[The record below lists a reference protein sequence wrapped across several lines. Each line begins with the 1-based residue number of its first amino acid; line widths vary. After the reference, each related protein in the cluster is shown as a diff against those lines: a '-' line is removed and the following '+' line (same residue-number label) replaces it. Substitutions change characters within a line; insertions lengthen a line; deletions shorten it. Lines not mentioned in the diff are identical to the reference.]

1 MDCHHNSQKKASL
14 FDLYQ
19 LVVCEHSGFVFVHN
33 KKIMISYSSSGAELT
48 KRAFAQTRARN
59 RQIKEMLFVIN
70 IMVIPRQ

>member
-1 MDCHHNSQKKASL
+1 MDCYHNSQKKASL

-33 KKIMISYSSSGAELT
+33 KKIMISYSTSGAELT

-59 RQIKEMLFVIN
+59 RQINEMLFVNN

>member
-1 MDCHHNSQKKASL
+1 MDCYHNSQKKASL

-33 KKIMISYSSSGAELT
+33 KKIMISYFTSGAELT

>member
-19 LVVCEHSGFVFVHN
+19 LVVCEHSRFVLVHN
-33 KKIMISYSSSGAELT
+33 KKIMISYSTSGAELT

-59 RQIKEMLFVIN
+59 RQINEMLFVN
-70 IMVIPRQ
+70 P